1 MDAARIITVA
11 RERSGLSKRELARR
25 AGTSPAAIVKYE
37 SGQMSPTVDTLNRI
51 LHVAG
56 WRVEIDLLPQVVAP
70 ADLVRRGE
78 MMSELLAIV
87 DMVETRQASPD
98 IEMPRFIDAIH

>member
-1 MDAARIITVA
+1 MPVDAARIIRIA

-51 LHVAG
+51 VAVAG
-56 WRVEIDLLPQVVAP
+56 WRIEMELRPEHPDLQV
-70 ADLVRRGE
+70 RGE
-78 MMSELLAIV
+78 MMADLLSVV
-87 DMVETRQASPD
+87 DAVEIRQASAVL
-98 IEMPRFIDAIH
+98 EMPRFLDVVR